1 MPLRRSPLFLLSL
14 VAMSA
19 VGGMATHI
27 YLPAMPAVQQDF
39 GAETGTVQLTLSLS
53 MIMLGIMPLI
63 YGPLSDQYGRR
74 PILLIGTLIFLA
86 GCLVCAFSTTL
97 WQLILGRMLQAA
109 GAAAGYSLSRTVT
122 RDVYGQDDTARMLAY
137 LMMAVVVAPML
148 APGIGG
154 ILTDAFDW
162 RAIFI
167 FMSGMVCL
175 VFLLFF
181 IGLPETHPN
190 RTGGGFRQMFRGMAM
205 VMRVPQFWG
214 FAMQAALGMSV
225 FYAFLAA
232 APYLMT
238 DVMGRPAREYGLLFL
253 GLSLTFIFGNFISA
267 RLVPRFGPVR
277 LILIGVVCAAL
288 TLIASAVLFW
298 TTPLTPLI
306 LFTPATVV
314 SLFLG
319 LILANAQAKA
329 IETHPDAIGAAAG
342 LSSFLQLATAAAAT
356 QIVGVFS
363 DGTVWPMMTVMA
375 VATTMALLMTP
386 LIRRELPVLKQ
397 EK

>member
-1 MPLRRSPLFLLSL
+1 MPIRRSPLFLLSL

-27 YLPAMPAVQQDF
+27 YLPAMPAVQQHF
-39 GAETGTVQLTLSLS
+39 KAETGTVQLTLSLS
-53 MIMLGIMPLI
+53 MIMLGVMPLI
-63 YGPLSDQYGRR
+63 YGPLSDRYGRR
-74 PILLIGTLIFLA
+74 PILLFGTLIFLA

-97 WQLILGRMLQAA
+97 WQLILGRMLQSA
-109 GAAAGYSLSRTVT
+109 GAAAGYALSRTVT

-175 VFLLFF
+175 MFVLFF
-181 IGLPETHPN
+181 FCLPETHQN
-190 RTGGGFRQMFRGMAM
+190 RTRGGFRQMFRGMVL

-214 FAMQAALGMSV
+214 FAMQSALGMAV

-238 DVMGRPAREYGLLFL
+238 DVMSRPAREYGLLFL
-253 GLSLTFIFGNFISA
+253 GLSLAFIFGNFISA

-277 LILIGVVCAAL
+277 LILFGVVCSAL

-329 IETHPDAIGAAAG
+329 IESHPDAIGAAAG

-356 QIVGVFS
+356 QIVGLFA
-363 DGTVWPMMTVMA
+363 DGTVWPMMAVMA
-375 VATTMALLMTP
+375 VATILALLMTP
-386 LIRRELPVLKQ
+386 LIRRELPVSKEPQ
-397 EK
+397 

>member
-27 YLPAMPAVQQDF
+27 YLPAMPAVQQHFKAD
-39 GAETGTVQLTLSLS
+39 TGTVQLTLSLS

-63 YGPLSDQYGRR
+63 YGPLSDRYGRR
-74 PILLIGTLIFLA
+74 PILLIGTLVFLG
-86 GCLVCAFSTTL
+86 GCLVCTFSTSL
-97 WQLILGRMLQAA
+97 WQLILGRMLQAT

-162 RAIFI
+162 RAIFV
-167 FMSGMVCL
+167 FMSGAVGL
-175 VFLLFF
+175 VFLLFVV
-181 IGLPETHPN
+181 GLPETHQN
-190 RTGGGFRQMFRGMAM
+190 RSAGGFRQMFHGMGL
-205 VMRVPQFWG
+205 VVRVPQFWG
-214 FAMQAALGMSV
+214 FAMQAALGMAV

-238 DVMGRPAREYGLLFL
+238 DVLGRPAREYGLLFL
-253 GLSLTFIFGNFISA
+253 GLSLTFIFGNFVSA
-267 RLVPRFGPVR
+267 RLVRRFGPVK
-277 LILIGVVCAAL
+277 LILFGVVGAAL
-288 TLIASAVLFW
+288 TLIASAILFL

-319 LILANAQAKA
+319 LILANAQARA
-329 IETHPDAIGAAAG
+329 LEAHPDAIGAAAG
-342 LSSFLQLATAAAAT
+342 LSSFLQLATAASAT

-363 DGTVWPMMTVMA
+363 DGTVWPMMAVMA
-375 VATTMALLMTP
+375 AVTILALLLTP